1 MILIK
6 CDKCPAG
13 VGAGG
18 TVGAGCAWLVHEG
31 ACSCAACPPVAL
43 GSPSADMALP
53 PLEGTHRRHGGPR
66 VWNKHVYCRKGVAG
80 AGARAHQAKSGLLS
94 SLESS
99 HRQLSS
105 RSESPRNLGGTMS
118 MTSLRRAAG
127 LLCSGLARRSG
138 RCFRMP

>member
-1 MILIK
+1 MILMN
-6 CDKCPAG
+6 CDRAAQVWAQEAVGTLGCLARSVPGAYSSAGRLPA
-13 VGAGG
+13 
-18 TVGAGCAWLVHEG
+18 
-31 ACSCAACPPVAL
+31 AL
-43 GSPSADMALP
+43 GAPSGHSPCP
-53 PLEGTHRRHGGPR
+53 RPEGTRRRHGGPR
-66 VWNKHVYCRKGVAG
+66 VWNKHVYCREGVRV
-80 AGARAHQAKSGLLS
+80 RAHQAKSGRLS

-105 RSESPRNLGGTMS
+105 SSESPRNLGGTMS